1 MTSFFDQGKCEGRN
15 TVSSG
20 GDVRDRRLHGTPIDG
35 DFTVPRL
42 SPGLTTDELAALLGI
57 QAQSVRKR
65 YCETGSYFGLRPI
78 KLGNRRL
85 RWNASAVEKFLQGE
99 VA

>member
-1 MTSFFDQGKCEGRN
+1 MTSFFDQGRCEGSN
-15 TVSSG
+15 TVPSG
-20 GDVRDRRLHGTPIDG
+20 GDSRDRRGHGAPIDG
-35 DFTVPRL
+35 DFVMPRL
-42 SPGLTTDELAALLGI
+42 FQGLTTDELAALLGI

-78 KLGNRRL
+78 KLPNRRL
-85 RWNASAVEKFLQGE
+85 KWDASAVEKFLQGE